1 MLVAFAATVLSLQ
14 AASLQVPYV
23 PQTDALCGGAAA
35 AMVFRYWGDAHADVE
50 QFGTLVERR
59 AGGAAGIAADVLTQ
73 AIRSR
78 GWRTDRAGSS
88 LASLGQHVDAGRPVI
103 VLIADRRDIYHYVVV
118 VGLTDD
124 AVVIHDP
131 SWGPY
136 RSIKRSA
143 FERVWTAAQHWS
155 LVVVPSET
163 RASQLEHLAAPS
175 VESAAAT
182 EDACEALLNQAISD
196 VSARGLAAAE
206 EILAPVRQRCPESAG
221 PYRELAGVRFAE
233 KRWSDAAALAREAI
247 QRAPDDAYASEVL
260 GSSLFMLDDPEG
272 ALQAWNRIGKPRLDL
287 VSIEGVR
294 HSRYQT
300 IAETLGLKPN
310 ALLTADAFARARRR
324 LGDLPDRSQSR
335 LGLKPQADGYAAVDV
350 AIAERSGVPR
360 GAAGWAAV
368 AARAAVDRESSIA
381 LPGFTGQGEVWTGSW
396 RWYRNRPRVALGFAA
411 PRVGGLFGVWR
422 VEGSWEAETYADGA
436 TVRREV
442 HKHAGLSVS
451 DWMTGNLRYALNSG
465 VDVWDGGRK
474 AAAAGGTLERRW
486 FRDRLALAG
495 DATTWI
501 PIDGGRGFSASGV
514 RLTMRSRSDARGWIY
529 EGAVGLDRVSDAAPL
544 ALWPGAGEGRART
557 TLLRAH
563 PMLDDGI
570 IDVSE
575 RATAFGRSMQY
586 ANGEAQRWLPWPGTP
601 RLALAAFVDIARS
614 ARRQDLASNVYAD
627 VGGGLRIRIPGVGK
641 ALRVD
646 FGHGLTDGANA
657 LTVGFTY

>member
-1 MLVAFAATVLSLQ
+1 M
-14 AASLQVPYV
+14 

-35 AMVFRYWGDAHADVE
+35 AMVFRYWGDAHADVD

-88 LASLGQHVDAGRPVI
+88 LSALGEHVAAGRPVI
-103 VLIADRRDIYHYVVV
+103 VLIADRRDTYHYVVV

-136 RSIKRSA
+136 RSLKRST
-143 FERVWTAAQHWS
+143 FDRLWTAAQHWS
-155 LVVVPSET
+155 LVVVPSEN
-163 RASQLEHLAAPS
+163 RANRLADLAAPAG
-175 VESAAAT
+175 EPPSAAIN
-182 EDACEALLNQAISD
+182 ACEAMLNQAIAD
-196 VSARGLAAAE
+196 VSARGIAAAE
-206 EILAPVRQRCPESAG
+206 EILAPVRQRCPESPG

-247 QRAPDDAYASEVL
+247 QRAPDDAYATEVL

-272 ALQAWNRIGKPRLDL
+272 ALQAWNRIGKPRIDL

-294 HSRYQT
+294 HARYQT
-300 IAETLGLKPN
+300 ITETLGLKPN
-310 ALLTADAFARARRR
+310 TLLTPDAFARARRR
-324 LGDLPDRSQSR
+324 LADLPDRSQSR

-350 AIAERSGVPR
+350 AIAERTGVPR
-360 GAAGWAAV
+360 GAAGWAGL

-381 LPGFTGQGEVWTGSW
+381 LPGFTGQGEVWIGSW
-396 RWYRNRPRVALGFAA
+396 RWYRNRPRVAVGFAA

-422 VEGSWEAETYADGA
+422 VEGSWEAETYADVGSL
-436 TVRREV
+436 RREV
-442 HKHAGLSVS
+442 HKHAGLAVS

-474 AAAAGGTLERRW
+474 AASAGGTLERRW

-501 PIDGGRGFSASGV
+501 PIDGGRAFNATGV
-514 RLTMRSRSDARGWIY
+514 RAIMRSSADARGWIY
-529 EGAVGLDRVSDAAPL
+529 EGAVGSDRVSDASPL

-570 IDVSE
+570 IDLRE
-575 RATAFGRSMQY
+575 AGTAFGRSMQY
-586 ANGEAQRWLPWPGTP
+586 ANGEAQRWLPWPHTP

-614 ARRQDLASNVYAD
+614 ARRQDATATAYAD

-657 LTVGFTY
+657 VTVGFTY